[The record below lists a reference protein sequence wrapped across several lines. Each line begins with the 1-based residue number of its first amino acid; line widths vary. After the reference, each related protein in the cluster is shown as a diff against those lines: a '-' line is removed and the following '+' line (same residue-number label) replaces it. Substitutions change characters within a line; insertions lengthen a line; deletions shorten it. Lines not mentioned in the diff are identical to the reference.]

1 MPLAIEPRQK
11 LAQTQILA
19 PQLRMSLHLLSLS
32 LPELRTELYR
42 EMNSNPIIEDIDS
55 PLERETISHQEEE
68 TELREKSFDSDYT
81 EDDDIPDTTY
91 TADVDALERRQK
103 FFDSQ
108 TKEETLEEHLKNQ
121 LGMSDLAPEDIPL
134 AEILI
139 GELDSN
145 GLFAGSLPDI
155 EMVTGE
161 NATKIKSVLHEIMKL
176 DPAGC
181 GALTLQECLLA
192 QLDKL
197 DNSPYKTVVK
207 ALIEHH
213 LLDIA
218 AGREELIEKKLNLTP
233 KGYTAAI
240 AALRTLDPRPGR
252 AYVRAGH
259 DIAYINPE
267 VHAVN
272 VNGRWIAR
280 VDERSLPEIHI
291 STKYQALLA
300 DPKTDKETKN
310 YIRSRIAAA
319 QAIVEAVSR
328 RQETITSIAQAIFD
342 AQPDFFVQ
350 GLKGLRPLNM
360 QDVAAKVGVHHTTV
374 SRTVR
379 DKYVS
384 TPRGTIELRRS
395 FTQGIVRSDGET
407 IVKDAVMERLA
418 ALVEA
423 EDKTSPYSDER
434 LSVLLKNEGYPVA
447 RRTVA
452 KYRLKLHIPGANER
466 KSHAAESLERI
477 VNHE

>member
-1 MPLAIEPRQK
+1 MALGGELRQK
-11 LAQTQILA
+11 IAQTQTIA
-19 PQLRMSLHLLSLS
+19 PQMRRSLHLLSLS
-32 LPELRTELYR
+32 LPELRAEVFQ
-42 EMNSNPIIEDIDS
+42 EMATNPIIDDVSS
-55 PLERETISHQEEE
+55 PIERETVSHQEDLCEAEE
-68 TELREKSFDSDYT
+68 NSYASDYT

-108 TKEETLEEHLKNQ
+108 TQEETLEEHLINQ
-121 LGMSDLAPEDIPL
+121 LGYSEIAPEDRSL

-139 GELDSN
+139 GELDNN

-155 EMVTGE
+155 QMTTGE
-161 NATKIKSVLHEIMKL
+161 SEAKIRSVLHEITQL

-181 GALTLQECLLA
+181 GATSIKECLLA
-192 QLDKL
+192 QIDKL
-197 DNSPYKTVVK
+197 DGSPSQKTVEALIKDHLMNIASGKVEVIEK
-207 ALIEHH
+207 ALQI
-213 LLDIA
+213 
-218 AGREELIEKKLNLTP
+218 TP
-233 KGYTAAI
+233 KDYTAAI

-384 TPRGTIELRRS
+384 TPRGTIELRRF
-395 FTQGIVRSDGET
+395 FTQGIVCSDGET